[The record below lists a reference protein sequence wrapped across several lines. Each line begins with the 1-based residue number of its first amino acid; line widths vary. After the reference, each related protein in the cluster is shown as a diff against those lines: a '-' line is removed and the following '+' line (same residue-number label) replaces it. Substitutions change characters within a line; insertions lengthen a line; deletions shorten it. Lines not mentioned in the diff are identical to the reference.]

1 MENLQN
7 QRVLIIGGSNGM
19 GLAAAQRLAL
29 LGAEVIVA
37 GRSQTRLDAA
47 LKHINGKAGAYT
59 VDFSDEESLKRLFAT
74 LGHIDHLII
83 TASSSAAWGS
93 IRDIDGTALAKAF
106 EQKALGYWRSIRAAL
121 PHLRKDGS
129 ITLLAG
135 AASRVAIAG
144 TAGLAAVNGAITQMG
159 QALAKELAP
168 IRVNVISPGLIDTPV
183 YDDFAPEAKNGL
195 FDSIAKGLHVGR
207 VGTSDE
213 VAQAI
218 EFVVTNGF
226 TAGALIDIDGGA
238 R

>member
-1 MENLQN
+1 MENMQN

-19 GLAAAQRLAL
+19 GLATAQRLASQ
-29 LGAEVIVA
+29 GAEVIIA
-37 GRSQTRLDAA
+37 GRSQARLDAA

-59 VDFSDEESLKRLFAT
+59 VDFSDEASLAQLFAT
-74 LGHIDHLII
+74 LGRIDHLVI

-93 IRDIDGTALAKAF
+93 IRDIDGAALAKAF
-106 EQKALGYWRSIRAAL
+106 EQKALGYWRTVRAAL
-121 PHLRKDGS
+121 PYLRQDGS

-168 IRVNVISPGLIDTPV
+168 IRVNVVSPGLIDTPV
-183 YDDFAPEAKNGL
+183 YDDFAPEAKQGL

-226 TAGALIDIDGGA
+226 TAGALIDVDGGA